1 MVENSLSSQILNL
14 IGLDFLYQ
22 QIFVG
27 ILSEA
32 IEKLDNNLI

>member
-1 MVENSLSSQILNL
+1 MVEDSLSSQFMNL
-14 IGLDFLYQ
+14 IGYDFLYQ

-27 ILSEA
+27 ILSEP